1 MRLSVN
7 PLVSGASWLYIWLF
21 RGTPVLVQILFW
33 GYISALYPR
42 LSLGIPLGPQF
53 VHFTANSVISP
64 FVAGMLALGLN
75 EGAYMAEIVRAGIIS
90 VEEGQTEA
98 AQSLGMTRLQTM
110 RRIVL
115 PQAMRVIVPPTG
127 NETISML
134 KTTSLVSVIAVT
146 DLLYSVQ
153 LIYAVNYRTIP
164 LLIVASI
171 WYLIVTTLLS
181 FGQYYLERYFGRGTA
196 RELPPTPLQRLRRSL
211 SIRHGY
217 YQITS
222 IGPMVKAE
230 AVHKR
235 FGRLEVLKGVSL
247 EVQPGEVVCMIG
259 ASGSGKST
267 FLRCINHLERID
279 AGRLW
284 VDGRLVGYRQSGDK
298 LYELRD
304 AEVCRERSEIGMVF
318 QRFNLFGHMTALEN
332 VIEAPIRVRKLRK
345 RDAVAQGR
353 SLLEQVGLAD
363 KIDNYPAQL
372 SGGQQQRVAI
382 ARALAMKPKLMLFD
396 EPTSALDPELVGE
409 VLDVMKGL
417 ALDFQ
422 TTMIVVTHEMGFARE
437 AADRVLMMDDGRI
450 IEEGTPEHFFT
461 APREERT
468 KQFLSAIL

>member
-1 MRLSVN
+1 MASDTAEPVPPDEIKAIPVRRPGRWIAAAIILVFGAALAKSVATNPRFQWGIIGHYFTSSRILQGLVTTLELTVLCMAIGIVIGIVLAVMRLSPN
-7 PLVSGASWLYIWLF
+7 PLLSGTSWLYIWFF

-42 LSLGIPLGPQF
+42 LSLGIPFGPQF
-53 VHFTANSVISP
+53 VHFNANSTITP

-146 DLLYSVQ
+146 DLLYSAQ

-196 RELPPTPLQRLRRSL
+196 RELPQTPLQRLRQSV

-217 YQITS
+217 
-222 IGPMVKAE
+222 
-230 AVHKR
+230 
-235 FGRLEVLKGVSL
+235 
-247 EVQPGEVVCMIG
+247 
-259 ASGSGKST
+259 
-267 FLRCINHLERID
+267 
-279 AGRLW
+279 
-284 VDGRLVGYRQSGDK
+284 
-298 LYELRD
+298 
-304 AEVCRERSEIGMVF
+304 
-318 QRFNLFGHMTALEN
+318 
-332 VIEAPIRVRKLRK
+332 
-345 RDAVAQGR
+345 
-353 SLLEQVGLAD
+353 
-363 KIDNYPAQL
+363 
-372 SGGQQQRVAI
+372 
-382 ARALAMKPKLMLFD
+382 
-396 EPTSALDPELVGE
+396 
-409 VLDVMKGL
+409 
-417 ALDFQ
+417 
-422 TTMIVVTHEMGFARE
+422 
-437 AADRVLMMDDGRI
+437 
-450 IEEGTPEHFFT
+450 
-461 APREERT
+461 
-468 KQFLSAIL
+468 